1 MIRKIL
7 LAFAASLVLSPA
19 HAVLTFHLIESGGN
33 VTLTATG
40 SVNTAALVP
49 TFPGACGAGT
59 GLVNPSAAQFCTGAG
74 VAIRHA
80 GLTGPASFG
89 PGGLLQGTGS
99 STGDNVY
106 MVGVLGEL
114 YLPVGYVSGAPL
126 SGASQFPGTTLAA
139 MGVTPGT
146 YTWTFGAG
154 QTVTQ
159 LWNGTVTQAGDRVS
173 VANAPYNA
181 AIPTGASVSFG
192 FNGAWNGTNP
202 SPASFA
208 LNGTACTG
216 AVGSPSA
223 STSPSA
229 SIL

>member
-154 QTVTQ
+154 PTADSVVFVV
-159 LWNGTVTQAGDRVS
+159 GVAPAGVPMLS
-173 VANAPYNA
+173 EWVLVVLAGLLAW
-181 AIPTGASVSFG
+181 GALPV
-192 FNGAWNGTNP
+192 
-202 SPASFA
+202 
-208 LNGTACTG
+208 LRRRR
-216 AVGSPSA
+216 
-223 STSPSA
+223 
-229 SIL
+229 